1 MIEHRD
7 GISHPVGV
15 SKSALGRGLGNLLE
29 DAKAAG
35 RSATAGVPTATEN
48 EPQVD
53 PGLSVLLQGAPSN
66 GPAAAKATTATRPDA
81 ASRTANHTLLRWSL
95 VGADVV
101 VCALVLLFAAAK
113 PGRLSTAELLL
124 CLLAMGVGAWLSC
137 VAVMLGE
144 RSDSCR

>member
-1 MIEHRD
+1 M
-7 GISHPVGV
+7 

-29 DAKAAG
+29 DAKVTG
-35 RSATAGVPTATEN
+35 RPPTAGAPTATEN

-53 PGLSVLLQGAPSN
+53 PGLSVLLQGSAPN
-66 GPAAAKATTATRPDA
+66 GPATPKVAPATRPDKPGHA
-81 ASRTANHTLLRWSL
+81 GNHTLLRWSL

-113 PGRLSTAELLL
+113 PGRLSTVELLL
-124 CLLAMGVGAWLSC
+124 CVLAMGVGAWLSC

-144 RSDSCR
+144 RSESSR

>member
-1 MIEHRD
+1 M
-7 GISHPVGV
+7 

-35 RSATAGVPTATEN
+35 RSATAGAPTATEN

-53 PGLSVLLQGAPSN
+53 PGLSVLLHGSAPN
-66 GPAAAKATTATRPDA
+66 GPATPKVVPAARPDA
-81 ASRTANHTLLRWSL
+81 PSRTANHTLLRWSL

-113 PGRLSTAELLL
+113 PGRLSTVELLL

-137 VAVMLGE
+137 VAVMFGKTSE
-144 RSDSCR
+144 NGR